1 MARLTWG
8 PGQNYPQYHFSHILF
23 SMKVFAHH
31 SIVRIWGGRKDLAN
45 LHVAQPYPLARPPRT
60 LHKKMLISDRA
71 ILKMEKAGWCEAGG
85 VWRVGLGG
93 NTKSFFLVSTGVFF
107 QGNYKKFRIHSGTC
121 SSLNEFPSVSPPP
134 KKYRLVQY
142 SGFYCI

>member
-23 SMKVFAHH
+23 SMKVFANH

-71 ILKMEKAGWCEAGG
+71 VLKMEKAGWCEAGG
-85 VWRVGLGG
+85 VWGVGLGG
-93 NTKSFFLVSTGVFF
+93 E
-107 QGNYKKFRIHSGTC
+107 YKKLLFWFLLGFFSRVITR
-121 SSLNEFPSVSPPP
+121 SLGSI
-134 KKYRLVQY
+134 RGLVVH
-142 SGFYCI
+142 

>member
-1 MARLTWG
+1 MGSWAKLSTV
-8 PGQNYPQYHFSHILF
+8 PLQSH
-23 SMKVFAHH
+23 SVQHEVFANH
-31 SIVRIWGGRKDLAN
+31 STVRIWGGRKDLAN

-71 ILKMEKAGWCEAGG
+71 ILKIEKAGWCEAGG
-85 VWRVGLGG
+85 VWGVGGAMQ
-93 NTKSFFLVSTGVFF
+93 KASFLVSTGVFF

-134 KKYRLVQY
+134 KKYHLVQY